1 MATHTSCTKKNCRK
15 ESLRRRRTHSCQKRR
30 KKKEPLDYLWLFA
43 FAVWWTKTRVKGNR
57 VCPAYTAV
65 YLGVNIGVIT
75 WAWSWWCKRWSGWWW
90 TYHQGRSCSYVTEH
104 QERVT
109 QGGCPLHEKL
119 TVCLFQCMKWWY
131 ILWRC
136 SLAACTLNV
145 WGVFII
151 SCILWHVISYSTL
164 FSLHGSN
171 TEVHTRINSYFH
183 RMDNLN

>member
-1 MATHTSCTKKNCRK
+1 MIKKNSHNLWPHIPPVQRRTVGSRAWEVAVLIAARK
-15 ESLRRRRTHSCQKRR
+15 EE
-30 KKKEPLDYLWLFA
+30 KKKGPLDYLWLFV

-90 TYHQGRSCSYVTEH
+90 TYHQGRSCSYFREH

-119 TVCLFQCMKWWY
+119 TVCLFQCMTWWY
-131 ILWRC
+131 MLWRC

-145 WGVFII
+145 LGVFII
-151 SCILWHVISYSTL
+151 SMYLVACH
-164 FSLHGSN
+164 
-171 TEVHTRINSYFH
+171 
-183 RMDNLN
+183 